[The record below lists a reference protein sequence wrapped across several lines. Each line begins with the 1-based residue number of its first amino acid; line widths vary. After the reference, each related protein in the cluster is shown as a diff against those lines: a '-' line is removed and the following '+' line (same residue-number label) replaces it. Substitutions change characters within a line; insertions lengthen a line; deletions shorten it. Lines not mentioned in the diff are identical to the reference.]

1 MILPSI
7 LCRLT
12 LEPGLVMALHLDQ
25 GKDVD
30 PRGSL
35 TTLERAA
42 RLLRTSRLRTRRPD
56 ALRLGNRI
64 SIIALVFRPQ
74 PQPNPCTRSLP
85 PYWPV
90 ETTAL
95 PNRNA

>member
-42 RLLRTSRLRTRRPD
+42 RLLRTRRPD

-64 SIIALVFRPQ
+64 SIIAPVFRPQ